1 MHLLIIIIFYY
12 NMCFN
17 PTASLIAFSIGFI
30 SWIILLFL
38 QINNAS
44 VIVIYLS
51 LIQLVEYFA
60 HISLI
65 NKDKSLNVITSKSI
79 FFITLFQPLIY
90 YIASLLTKTEYSFKY
105 ANDYLFL
112 IPIYIILIIFF
123 YIYLNNNKLF
133 KITYLNN
140 SCQNVCRLSWDFFG
154 YNTLFTIFVF
164 ILYFA
169 ICIIFWK
176 KMTLDFYA
184 RILII
189 ISIIYTLF
197 LSRKLKSIFSIFGS
211 IWCFLAV
218 TYGPFVII
226 RYLM

>member
-1 MHLLIIIIFYY
+1 
-12 NMCFN
+12 MCFN
-17 PTASLIAFSIGFI
+17 PTASLFAFSIGII

-38 QINNAS
+38 QINNAAL
-44 VIVIYLS
+44 IVIYLS

-65 NKDKSLNVITSKSI
+65 NKDTNMNIITSKLI
-79 FFITLFQPLIY
+79 FFITLFQPLVY
-90 YIASLLTKTEYSFKY
+90 YIASLLTNTKYSFKY

-112 IPIYIILIIFF
+112 IPIYIVAIIFF

-140 SCQNVCRLSWDFFG
+140 SCQNICRLSWDFFG
-154 YNTLFTIFVF
+154 YNKLFTIFVF

-184 RILII
+184 QILII

-218 TYGPFVII
+218 SYGPFVII

>member
-1 MHLLIIIIFYY
+1 
-12 NMCFN
+12 MCFN